1 MRRGPLAL
9 LAVALLS
16 VSCQRAKPATVS
28 TPEPAASPVLPAPT
42 DTPTLVPTA
51 TPTPEAV
58 EYVVQEGD
66 NIFSIALRFGVT
78 PEAIAANNDL
88 ADPNQ
93 LEVGQVLIIPLVGE
107 QPTPEATA
115 TAEATPAPETI
126 HLVLA
131 GESLTSIS
139 LRYGVSVE
147 AIAQRNGLAPP
158 YTIFAGQELV
168 IPSDGEA
175 PSPGPRTYVVQ
186 AGDTLSG
193 IAFAFGTTVEA
204 IAAANG
210 LAPPYTIFAGQ
221 ELVIP

>member
-1 MRRGPLAL
+1 MRTRQLAL
-9 LAVALLS
+9 IGAALLT

-51 TPTPEAV
+51 TPTPQAV
-58 EYVVQEGD
+58 EYVVQLGD
-66 NIFSIALRFGVT
+66 NIFSIALQFGVT
-78 PEAIAANNDL
+78 PEAIASWNEL

-93 LEVGQVLIIPLVGE
+93 LEVGQVLVIPLAGE
-107 QPTPEATA
+107 EPTPEATA
-115 TAEATPAPETI
+115 TAEDTPAPETI
-126 HLVLA
+126 HLVLV
-131 GESLTSIS
+131 GETLTSIS
-139 LRYGVSVE
+139 VRYGVSVE

-168 IPSDGEA
+168 IPSGDGA
-175 PSPGPRTYVVQ
+175 PSPGPRTYIVQ

-193 IAFAFGTTVEA
+193 IAFAFGTTVESV
-204 IAAANG
+204 AAANG

-221 ELVIP
+221 QLVIP

>member
-1 MRRGPLAL
+1 MRTQQIALMAAAL
-9 LAVALLS
+9 LI

-51 TPTPEAV
+51 TPTPQAV
-58 EYVVQEGD
+58 EYVVQVGD

-78 PEAIAANNDL
+78 PEAIASRNGL
-88 ADPNQ
+88 ADPSQ
-93 LEVGQVLIIPLVGE
+93 LEVGQVLVIPLAGE
-107 QPTPEATA
+107 EPTPEATA
-115 TAEATPAPETI
+115 TAEATPEPETI
-126 HLVLA
+126 HLVLV
-131 GESLTSIS
+131 GETLTSIS
-139 LRYGVSVE
+139 FRYGVSVE
-147 AIAQRNGLAPP
+147 TIAQRNAVAPP

-168 IPSDGEA
+168 IPSAEGA
-175 PSPGPRTYVVQ
+175 PSPGPRTYIVQ

-193 IAFAFGTTVEA
+193 IAVAFGTTVEA

-210 LAPPYTIFAGQ
+210 LASPYTIFAGQ